1 MLNKKAMGMH
11 WYILIISFFISVG
24 VIIYYEFIDSPI
36 PKVGEYST
44 IMSNTLEKS
53 SIIPSLIERV
63 MEDIN
68 KQSTVRFNDHI
79 EFLDLLDSY
88 CDEDYKDNLGWS
100 GFLIPREADIEIPEE
115 ERGQST
121 YCHMDTIRAKNKF
134 RIIFTNRY
142 NYFVNPL
149 NTDFTEDFNLAGLQY
164 DFTNPSEESGEF
176 FIKMTVRDA
185 SQGLRFQ
192 INKEDGSM
200 LGSYRMR
207 PGFKLLVD
215 HEFNNF
221 DDPSTPPDEM
231 CLFVAGC
238 ANFTDVLTRYP
249 QLEDSPYY
257 YKIREEPCEYYS
269 YLGSVCT
276 AADIADATDNFG
288 KYYETGRFL
297 CRGDCIPPPCSL
309 DNEALTQYR
318 FPTGCRAEDCG
329 SYYSCFKTDC
339 TCSSDDLKAC
349 VGRTDP
355 STRAFCKPYC
365 SYYYKKT
372 EDGDPLT
379 NCRMPCDKFYYC
391 NDPGDSTT
399 IRPIDACF
407 CPGNRKCVGRCI
419 RSCEATA
426 GKTPDRDADTNCQDN
441 PCGSYVEGTCSS
453 TLDCGCE
460 NSHACAG
467 DCTPYCDLDVSSTTN
482 CQDNPCGSYV
492 EGTCDPIL
500 SDCACLTGNA
510 CMGDCDVCTYD
521 PWEDV
526 GGCGDGTC
534 AADGV
539 PQEKESTN
547 GCATETRCR
556 HDPSCP

>member
-1 MLNKKAMGMH
+1 MINKKAMGMH
-11 WYILIISFFISVG
+11 WFILIMSFFISIG
-24 VIIYYEFIDSPI
+24 MIMFYQFIETDI
-36 PKVGEYST
+36 PKVGEYSV
-44 IMSNTLEKS
+44 IMGKTLEKE

-134 RIIFTNRY
+134 RIIFTNKY

-238 ANFTDVLTRYP
+238 ADFDDVIERYD
-249 QLEDSPYY
+249 LEDTV
-257 YKIREEPCEYYS
+257 KIREEPCGYYAS
-269 YLGSVCT
+269 CGE
-276 AADIADATDNFG
+276 ADIAQAKDNFG
-288 KYYETGRFL
+288 KYYETERFL
-297 CRGDCIPPPCSL
+297 CSGDCIPPPCSL
-309 DNEALTQYR
+309 DNEALTQYG

-365 SYYYKKT
+365 SSYYYT

-399 IRPIDACF
+399 IRPIDVCF
-407 CPGNRKCVGRCI
+407 CPGNRKCVGGCI
-419 RSCEATA
+419 PSCEATA

-441 PCGSYVEGTCSS
+441 PCDSYVEGTCSS
-453 TLDCGCE
+453 TSDCGCE

-492 EGTCDPIL
+492 PGTCDPIL

-510 CMGDCDVCTYD
+510 CAGDCTPYCSTPQAPANTHCQDNPCDSYV
-521 PWEDV
+521 E
-526 GGCGDGTC
+526 GTC
-534 AADGV
+534 S
-539 PQEKESTN
+539 STSDC
-547 GCATETRCR
+547 GCEVEYFACKGDCTSE
-556 HDPSCP
+556 P